1 MASKSYIGTVT
12 EVSQTPWPDRD
23 TGKEVILHSFQIEG
37 TGTWFRT
44 GETDPKLSVGDIV
57 KFCAVRQKVDLATL
71 EPATASEA
79 AKAPKSASGSGRA
92 TSGSTTSRGGTNM
105 SRDGYWKE
113 RDRYDK
119 EVRQPMIAYQS
130 ARKDA
135 VQIVTAALAADI
147 LALGQKKADKL
158 DLLLGYV
165 DEVTT
170 SLNEKYREFEA
181 ALSE

>member
-1 MASKSYIGTVT
+1 
-12 EVSQTPWPDRD
+12 
-23 TGKEVILHSFQIEG
+23 
-37 TGTWFRT
+37 
-44 GETDPKLSVGDIV
+44 
-57 KFCAVRQKVDLATL
+57 
-71 EPATASEA
+71 
-79 AKAPKSASGSGRA
+79 
-92 TSGSTTSRGGTNM
+92 M